1 MASHMLGTGATRVDD
16 RLKAASGQSFPPI
29 EFASCMGLDYGGVLF
44 LLPFLLANG
53 LLSYQKYYSQR
64 QAGYYDFDSS
74 IIALAFIYLCRIQSL
89 EQLKHYSSAEL
100 GRLIGLDRIP
110 EVRCFRGV
118 VDELTQQ
125 KQAPAWNAYLAESW
139 IEQEQPGMYYIDG
152 HVQVYH
158 GYWANLGK
166 KHVSRQRLCLP
177 GMMEFWV
184 NNVQGLPY
192 FFVTGQV
199 NEKLQEM
206 LVNTIIPQLNQWP
219 QASVSAETL
228 RADPLRPRY
237 SLVFDREAYSPKL
250 FGWLWQTH
258 RIAVITYRKN
268 VKDQWD
274 EAEFTD
280 YEVQTDGST
289 PTTMALHEKQVEI
302 DGVSLREIRKKN
314 SDNHQTSVLTTNW
327 KLSLDLVAR
336 YMFARWSQENF
347 FRYMRQEYDLDK
359 IMQYGVDQLDTNI
372 HVVNR
377 AYSKL
382 TYQLKKVREKI
393 ARRKAQLFTLAEEN
407 LATEIDQSGGNMKKQ
422 LELRQEIEN
431 LEQEEA
437 RLIQTRKE
445 QPYKIPIGQM
455 PESSRYNKLKAE
467 SKHLQNIIKIICYR
481 AETAF
486 ANWLAPH
493 YAKSKEEIRALVK
506 SIIFNKI
513 DLIPDYT
520 ANKLSV
526 KLYTLATPRDNA
538 ALAKICQDLNATET
552 CFPGTNLKLQYK
564 CATF

>member
-1 MASHMLGTGATRVDD
+1 MLGTGATRLDD
-16 RLKAASGQSFPPI
+16 RLKAASGQSFPSL
-29 EFASCMGLDYGGVLF
+29 EFVSCMGLDYGGVLF

-53 LLSYQKYYSQR
+53 LLSYRKYYSQR

-100 GRLIGLDRIP
+100 GKLIGLDRIP

-125 KQAPAWNAYLAESW
+125 KQASAWNAYLAESW
-139 IEQEQPGMYYIDG
+139 IEQEHPGMYYIDG

-158 GYWANLGK
+158 GYLANLGK

-184 NNVQGLPY
+184 NNAQGLPY

-228 RADPLRPRY
+228 QAEPLRPRY

-280 YEVQTDGST
+280 YEVQTDGGT

-302 DGVSLREIRKKN
+302 DGVPLREIRKKN
-314 SDNHQTSVLTTNW
+314 SDNHQTSVLTTHW
-327 KLSLDLVAR
+327 ELSLDLVAR

-407 LATEIDQSGGNMKKQ
+407 LTTELDQSAGNMQKQ
-422 LELRQEIEN
+422 LELRQEKEN

-437 RLIQTRKE
+437 RLIQKRKE

-455 PESSRYNKLKAE
+455 PDSSRYNKLKAE

-513 DLIPDYT
+513 DLIPDYK
-520 ANKLSV
+520 ANTLSV

-552 CFPGTNLKLQYK
+552 CFPGTNLKLRYK